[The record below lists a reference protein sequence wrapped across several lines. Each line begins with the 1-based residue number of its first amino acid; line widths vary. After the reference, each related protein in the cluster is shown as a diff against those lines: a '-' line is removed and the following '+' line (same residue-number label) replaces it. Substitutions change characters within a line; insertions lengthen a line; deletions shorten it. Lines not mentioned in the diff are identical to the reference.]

1 MLPGSRYMFDRTTAT
16 RASMASFLP
25 ESRCTFDADAPRWS
39 EVRIRTSMF
48 DVRTSSPTSSSSYM

>member
-25 ESRCTFDADAPRWS
+25 ESRCTFDADAPPV
-39 EVRIRTSMF
+39 VRVAHP
-48 DVRTSSPTSSSSYM
+48 DEHV